1 MAKKQVLNADEKFE
15 QQDFDLFVA
24 LAELDKKNYNYLN
37 SLTVEQQRKFIPY
50 MMTHWM
56 STVKGNSELQNYYL
70 RSIDYHANKNLFNE
84 TIQKHPLLQ
93 WLMLCA
99 ASPGIGK
106 QYHQYIPH
114 LTPKVINLKEP
125 AKIKDI
131 RDYYA
136 KVYPKANKEDIEEL
150 SKVFV
155 EEHNKKCYLASKF
168 PNLKISDIDVLS
180 KLVTDEEI
188 KQYEKEQGN

>member
-136 KVYPKANKEDIEEL
+136 KVYPKANKQDIEEL